1 MKKIKDIYKRLFVGV
16 FTLIVSQLAYSQ
28 ASDSI
33 EVSLLTCAP
42 GTEVYSLY
50 GHTAIRY
57 HDLRT
62 GEDLAFNYGVFN
74 FKKPFSR

>member
-1 MKKIKDIYKRLFVGV
+1 MKKIKDIYKRLFVGI
-16 FTLIVSQLAYSQ
+16 FMLIVSQLAYSQ

-42 GTEVYSLY
+42 GTKVYALY

-74 FKKPFSR
+74 FNQPFF